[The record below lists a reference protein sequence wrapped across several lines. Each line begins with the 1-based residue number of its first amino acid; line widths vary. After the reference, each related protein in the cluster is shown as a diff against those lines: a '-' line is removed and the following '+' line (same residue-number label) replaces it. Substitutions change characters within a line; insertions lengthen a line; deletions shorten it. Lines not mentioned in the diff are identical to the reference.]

1 MVMCEFMAETSWRRK
16 DTLLTQ
22 GAFDPRAEQI
32 ASGFGARVSSWLQ
45 AASCFH
51 ELSSLE

>member
-1 MVMCEFMAETSWRRK
+1 MVMCEFMAETSWRS

-22 GAFDPRAEQI
+22 GAFDPCAEQI
-32 ASGFGARVSSWLQ
+32 ASRFGARVSSWLQ